1 MQQCGHCR
9 DSAGNLVRG
18 LPFFGGCLEGHVPD
32 TLYACRRLLS
42 CGPSL
47 LAPGIILVV
56 VLQLH
61 AGREAWPSWVLA
73 AHLAALS
80 LARAPGLC
88 TRATPGQEAQ
98 PVTEPVS

>member
-1 MQQCGHCR
+1 MP
-9 DSAGNLVRG
+9 A
-18 LPFFGGCLEGHVPD
+18 
-32 TLYACRRLLS
+32 
-42 CGPSL
+42 
-47 LAPGIILVV
+47 LAFLWAITIGTRHNLVV